1 MYNVYYQEYK
11 DSMRN
16 RAKGTDWYNKL
27 CLVYQEH
34 MLNRG
39 KKITVKIF
47 YLQIKTKV
55 ATNEGEIEIKN

>member
-1 MYNVYYQEYK
+1 
-11 DSMRN
+11 
-16 RAKGTDWYNKL
+16 
-27 CLVYQEH
+27 

-55 ATNEGEIEIKN
+55 ATNEGEVEIKN